1 MPSKESFYALCLSLD
16 RKECMQVLLHM
27 ETSTAT
33 SIIKQTRT
41 AKQRQDCDNALLRSI
56 ARLFS
61 QREDSIFLQSLIIKE
76 TIYHALCGTYGN
88 ALLDTLT
95 KVRELDSIKA
105 NMYIKEHFARN
116 FTVKDLAK
124 RSAMSVSAFHKQFK
138 NTIGM
143 SVIQC
148 QKALRLSEARRL
160 LVWED
165 YNATQAA
172 FEVGYESL
180 SQFIREYKRAFIVSP
195 KEDRQALLAQISRI

>member
-1 MPSKESFYALCLSLD
+1 
-16 RKECMQVLLHM
+16 
-27 ETSTAT
+27 
-33 SIIKQTRT
+33 
-41 AKQRQDCDNALLRSI
+41 
-56 ARLFS
+56 
-61 QREDSIFLQSLIIKE
+61 
-76 TIYHALCGTYGN
+76 
-88 ALLDTLT
+88 
-95 KVRELDSIKA
+95 
-105 NMYIKEHFARN
+105 
-116 FTVKDLAK
+116 
-124 RSAMSVSAFHKQFK
+124 
-138 NTIGM
+138 M

>member
-1 MPSKESFYALCLSLD
+1 
-16 RKECMQVLLHM
+16 M
-27 ETSTAT
+27 ETSTVT
-33 SIIKQTRT
+33 SIIKQTLT
-41 AKQRQDCDNALLRSI
+41 AKQRQDCDSALLESL

-61 QREDSIFLQSLIIKE
+61 QRLDSIFLQSLIIKE
-76 TIYHALCGTYGN
+76 IIYHALRGTYGN

-95 KVRELDSIKA
+95 KVRELDSIYKA
-105 NMYIKEHFARN
+105 NAWIKEHFARN

-165 YNATQAA
+165 YNVTQVA

-180 SQFIREYKRAFIVSP
+180 SQFIREHKRAFIVTP
-195 KEDRQALLAQISRI
+195 REDRQALLAQISRI

>member
-27 ETSTAT
+27 KTSTAT

-61 QREDSIFLQSLIIKE
+61 QRTDSIFLQSLIIKE
-76 TIYHALCGTYGN
+76 TIYHTLCGTYGN

-95 KVRELDSIKA
+95 KVRGLDSIKA

-124 RSAMSVSAFHKQFK
+124 RNAMSVSAFHKQFK
-138 NTIGM
+138 NT
-143 SVIQC
+143 S
-148 QKALRLSEARRL
+148 
-160 LVWED
+160 
-165 YNATQAA
+165 
-172 FEVGYESL
+172 SL
-180 SQFIREYKRAFIVSP
+180 KTP
-195 KEDRQALLAQISRI
+195 